1 METQS
6 ICNDEWVK
14 KKKEKKGGSRGPGR
28 VETPVFLS
36 HLRALS
42 LSSSLLVNHCFHSVL
57 SCRKWWSICVFV
69 ERESERERE
78 RDKEGNPWES
88 VIHQRDTAPTPPWAT
103 ACARPHVCQP
113 AAAGHTEWWLSTF
126 LHNKALFIM
135 HLKSHSRYVWTHFI
149 CLSFCIDFLNKPSLL
164 SSHPEAAF
172 SSCWCRLVHRVFNL
186 LDHLNETVWFSLSVP
201 D

>member
-14 KKKEKKGGSRGPGR
+14 KKKEKKGGSWGPGR
-28 VETPVFLS
+28 VETSVFLS

-57 SCRKWWSICVFV
+57 SCRKWWSVCVFV

-88 VIHQRDTAPTPPWAT
+88 VIHQRDTAPTPP
-103 ACARPHVCQP
+103 
-113 AAAGHTEWWLSTF
+113 
-126 LHNKALFIM
+126 
-135 HLKSHSRYVWTHFI
+135 
-149 CLSFCIDFLNKPSLL
+149 
-164 SSHPEAAF
+164 
-172 SSCWCRLVHRVFNL
+172 
-186 LDHLNETVWFSLSVP
+186 
-201 D
+201 